1 MRIKHFA
8 VGLIFLFLFA
18 ILQCNS
24 VEPPPPPNG
33 EQPTLELKLEDV
45 SCIEA

>member
-1 MRIKHFA
+1 MKAIIKIVLILSA
-8 VGLIFLFLFA
+8 VTVYNS
-18 ILQCNS
+18 CNTT
-24 VEPPPPPNG
+24 EPPPPPNG